1 MSAAGRRALAEGVK
15 HHERNTHR
23 MRSRS
28 EPSASAAQ
36 LACETLSL
44 HLRHTFTISRGSEDV
59 AETVLVRLRAD
70 GIEAIG
76 ESAPIS
82 RYDEG
87 VEQVT
92 ALLSGLSLE
101 DHDLWRFDDVLDLL
115 PPGAFGAR
123 CGLDLALHD
132 LAGKRLGIP
141 VYKLLGLDP
150 ARAAETSF
158 TIGIADP
165 AQTLEKTMLARH
177 LPILKVKIG
186 SGNDVETIEAIRS
199 VYTGRIRLDANEGWS
214 PQTAVSTLRELARFD
229 IEFCE
234 QPIPAGQPEQL
245 RYVKERSPIPVFVDE
260 DSKSLDDLA
269 RLYGCVDGINIK
281 LVKCGGIREAVR
293 MIHTARA
300 LGMKIMIGCMIESS
314 VLATAAAHLTPLVDY
329 ADIDGPLLITDDPF
343 VGVRYDGA
351 RLCLPDAPGLGV
363 GPRPPA

>member
-1 MSAAGRRALAEGVK
+1 MTSSLAL
-15 HHERNTHR
+15 T
-23 MRSRS
+23 
-28 EPSASAAQ
+28 
-36 LACETLSL
+36 CETLTL

-59 AETVLVRLRAD
+59 AETVLLRLRAD
-70 GIEAIG
+70 GVDALG

-82 RYDEG
+82 RYDEDAL
-87 VEQVT
+87 QVT
-92 ALLSGLSLE
+92 QMLQRLMLGGR
-101 DHDLWRFDDVLDLL
+101 DLFCFDDVLDLL
-115 PPGAFGAR
+115 PAGAFGAR
-123 CGLDLALHD
+123 CALDLALHD

-141 VYKLLGLDP
+141 LYRLLGLDP

-165 AQTLEKTMLARH
+165 QKTIEKTKEARH

-186 SGNDVETIEAIRS
+186 AGNDVETIEAIRS
-199 VYTGRIRLDANEGWS
+199 VYGGRVRLDANEAWT
-214 PQTAVSTLRELARFD
+214 PEVAVSTLKALARFD

-234 QPIPAGQPEQL
+234 QPIAAGQPEGL
-245 RYVKERSPIPVFVDE
+245 RFVKERSPIPIFVDE
-260 DSKSLDDLA
+260 DSKSLADLA

-293 MIHTARA
+293 MIHAARA
-300 LGMKIMIGCMIESS
+300 LDMKIMIGCMIESS

-351 RLCLPDAPGLGV
+351 RMRLPDAPGLGV
-363 GPRPPA
+363 VPRPPT